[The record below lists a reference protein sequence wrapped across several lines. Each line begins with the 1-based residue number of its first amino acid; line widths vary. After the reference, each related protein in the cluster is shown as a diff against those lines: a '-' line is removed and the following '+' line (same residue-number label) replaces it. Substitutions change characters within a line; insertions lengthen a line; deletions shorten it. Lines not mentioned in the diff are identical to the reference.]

1 MITILNKISSEHE
14 LHCEDNYYLFEDE
27 NIIVGA
33 VLDGCSTGIN
43 SHWASQTLQYC
54 FKQYEKAFGFNEFI
68 TLFSNGWDSEVN
80 NILCEVATALNET
93 KKVLDLTDM
102 NLLSTIV
109 FFVYNKKTK
118 TLYVK
123 FIGDGAFFYKKNNEW
138 YSIENDENNTPL
150 YLGYYCQIPKENLL
164 SFLTTRV
171 TYILDEIEEFAISS
185 DGIFSFKNNKSLE
198 EEIQITS
205 PENYLIADESFI
217 KLKHELGKKFIGLRN
232 DGWVIKDDLTV
243 IKYKNG

>member
-1 MITILNKISSEHE
+1 MISILNKISAEHE
-14 LHCEDNYYLFEDE
+14 IHCEDNYYLFEDE

-54 FKQYEKAFGFNEFI
+54 FKLYEKSFGFNEFI
-68 TLFSNGWDSEVN
+68 TTFSNGWDNDVN
-80 NILCEVATALNET
+80 DILSYVATTLN
-93 KKVLDLTDM
+93 KAKQVLGLEDM

-109 FFVYNKKTK
+109 FFVYNKNTK

-123 FIGDGAFFYKKNNEW
+123 FVGDGVFFYKKENIW
-138 YSIENDENNTPL
+138 YSIENDENNIPL
-150 YLGYYCQIPKENLL
+150 YLGYYCNIPEKNLFN
-164 SFLTTRV
+164 FLETRT
-171 TYILDEIEEFAISS
+171 TYILDEVEEFAISS
-185 DGIFSFKNNKSLE
+185 DGIFSFKNNKDND
-198 EEIQITS
+198 EEIKITS
-205 PENYLIADESFI
+205 PENYLIVDESFI